1 MRPTVPY
8 PLDYEITLARI
19 ISLRLKALRVQAEA
33 LEQALVRLHDADFGA
48 CHRCGEP
55 IPFAELESEPTAH
68 HCAACANGE
77 R

>member
-19 ISLRLKALRVQAEA
+19 ISVRLKALRSESEA
-33 LEQALVRLHDADFGA
+33 LEQALVRLHHADFGT
-48 CHRCGEP
+48 CRGCGAP
-55 IPFAELESEPTAH
+55 IPFAELESDPAAH
-68 HCAACANGE
+68 CCAPCAKGE